1 MDFDSY
7 SERLSDLNKFPRD
20 YIKNSQKNLQKMSQI
35 IHESMQMKSVSK
47 VQFVQSNDNRFYF
60 PNGLISL
67 PFGHPYLENL
77 RKEKH
82 K

>member
-7 SERLSDLNKFPRD
+7 SERLSDLNEFSRY
-20 YIKNSQKNLQKMSQI
+20 YIKNPQKNLRKMSQI

-47 VQFVQSNDNRFYF
+47 VQFVQLNDNRFYF
-60 PNGLISL
+60 SNGLISL

>member
-7 SERLSDLNKFPRD
+7 SERLSDLNEFPRD
-20 YIKNSQKNLQKMSQI
+20 YIKNSQKKLQKMSQI

-47 VQFVQSNDNRFYF
+47 VQFVQSNDKRFYF